1 MNLCVLQ
8 LLKTQDEL
16 ERLQAEK
23 ETSSSDTDERLNEL
37 QRRNSALTCQLYDQ
51 TFCSSFC
58 IIIVVFLSL
67 GQLQT

>member
-51 TFCSSFC
+51 TFRSSFC
-58 IIIVVFLSL
+58 VIIVELLVL